1 MKKFLLVLQTSL
13 LIFTASSSLNYVSKK
28 TTVTSITTY
37 ENEPNPP
44 A

>member
-13 LIFTASSSLNYVSKK
+13 LIFTVISSLNYVSKK
-28 TTVTSITTY
+28 TAVTSITTF

-44 A
+44 S